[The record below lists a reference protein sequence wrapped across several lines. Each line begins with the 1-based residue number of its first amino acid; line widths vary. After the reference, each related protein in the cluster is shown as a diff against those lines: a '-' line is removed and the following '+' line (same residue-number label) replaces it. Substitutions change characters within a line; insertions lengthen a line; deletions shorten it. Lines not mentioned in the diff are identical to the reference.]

1 MDGAV
6 ANAVGPYGRL
16 LDDLGAG
23 LQPCE
28 GATSANR
35 RYDKRA
41 YVFHGTV
48 TAASVRLRLQ
58 P

>member
-1 MDGAV
+1 MDSAV
-6 ANAVGPYGRL
+6 ANAVGLHGRL
-16 LDDLGAG
+16 PDDLGAD

-35 RYDKRA
+35 RYDNKA